1 MEKTNIVLIGMP
13 ASGKSTAG
21 VILAKVL
28 GMDFIDADL
37 VIQKKTGKRL
47 SQLIEELGVE
57 GFVELEDTINA
68 SIEAENTIISTG
80 GSAVYG
86 EREMK
91 HFAEIG
97 TVVYLEVPFEELDK
111 RLSDIRGRGV
121 VLREGQTLRDL
132 YEERKPLYEKYA
144 DITVSEVGA
153 SVEQVVV
160 EVAERWQESRS
171 AKKD

>member
-1 MEKTNIVLIGMP
+1 MNKTNIELIGMP

-21 VILAKVL
+21 VILATVL
-28 GMDFIDADL
+28 GMDFVDADL
-37 VIQKKTGKRL
+37 VIQKQTGKRL

-57 GFVELEDTINA
+57 GFVDLEDRINA

-91 HFAEIG
+91 HFSEIG
-97 TVVYLEVPFEELDK
+97 TVVYLEVPYEELEK

-160 EVAERWQESRS
+160 EVAERWQEFRLL
-171 AKKD
+171 KKD